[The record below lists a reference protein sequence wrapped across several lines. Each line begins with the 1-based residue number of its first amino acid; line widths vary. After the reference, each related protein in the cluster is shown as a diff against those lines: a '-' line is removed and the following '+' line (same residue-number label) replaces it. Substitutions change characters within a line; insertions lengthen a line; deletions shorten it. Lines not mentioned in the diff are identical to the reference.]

1 MSAWNEPSTAAP
13 AVTMDGPDR
22 DDSKRPGAGAL
33 AHAVLFWETFIDR
46 CVRERLDTDR
56 FQSFA
61 REVQQKHRLPGP
73 VIADICL
80 RPAPNNSASLDPRIP
95 PYLQIL
101 GALGYVDMASILKA
115 LYKYSSSHTL
125 VESQDESGVP
135 KDKTNGGG
143 DIDNRGG
150 DGKINRNNH
159 GKEGGKGDQKQVRW
173 KNSYWAEDHIFYAL
187 TRWVVEG
194 RAAKD
199 TKAALELVKILSK
212 WVALFTA
219 ASAAFAT
226 DLLGQVQTA
235 QVEMESSRAG
245 LVAVL
250 ICLRDS
256 PVLLQAISKPMA
268 KGKCMDNEQWDVFWP
283 GSY

>member
-1 MSAWNEPSTAAP
+1 MPARNEPSSMAP
-13 AVTMDGPDR
+13 AVAMDRPDR
-22 DDSKRPGAGAL
+22 DSNKRPGAGAL
-33 AHAVLFWETFIDR
+33 AQAILFWETFIDR

-61 REVQQKHRLPGP
+61 RQVQQKHRLPGP

-95 PYLQIL
+95 QYLQIL

-125 VESQDESGVP
+125 VESQQGLGETTHE
-135 KDKTNGGG
+135 TNSGG
-143 DIDNRGG
+143 DDADNKNNRSNNGIKGG
-150 DGKINRNNH
+150 ED
-159 GKEGGKGDQKQVRW
+159 DQKQVRW

-194 RAAKD
+194 RAAGD
-199 TKAALELVKILSK
+199 SKAALELVRILSK

-268 KGKCMDNEQWDVFWP
+268 KGECGDKTNCHILWP